1 MKQVIMYVLP
11 AAGCTEA
18 PSRQSTRPLINT
30 RLAQLDKHWSEFI
43 PDTQKE
49 QGEDFQ
55 DEFL

>member
-18 PSRQSTRPLINT
+18 TSRYSTIPLINT

-43 PDTQKE
+43 PDTQKK
-49 QGEDFQ
+49 QGEEFQ
-55 DEFL
+55 YEVL